1 MRDSLDVEGVHPK
14 QMPTIGQ
21 TKSEPFSLPEYE
33 CAQFKFFH
41 AAVGRL
47 MKAKDSLYASIPE
60 APPWEA
66 TPTTQNTM
74 PTGEIVENKPLM
86 IESRI
91 VINWDD
97 VRSCNLDA
105 LAEQADAMADERLSI
120 VMPHFFKV
128 FERTCDAAGT
138 GTDARGKPFSFE
150 LYLAG
155 LEKIEL
161 QFDRDG
167 QPILPTLVVHPT
179 MAKQMESLPPPT
191 EEQQRAYNDLIERKR
206 REFNA
211 RRRYRKLH

>member
-1 MRDSLDVEGVHPK
+1 
-14 QMPTIGQ
+14 MPIIGK

-33 CAQFKFFH
+33 CAQFRFLH
-41 AAVGRL
+41 AAVGKL

-60 APPWEA
+60 ALPLEDI
-66 TPTTQNTM
+66 PTTQNTM
-74 PTGEIVENKPLM
+74 PSGEVVENKPLM
-86 IESRI
+86 IESKI
-91 VINWDD
+91 VIKWDD
-97 VRSCNLDA
+97 IRSCNLDA
-105 LAEQADAMADERLSI
+105 LAEQVDAMADERLSI
-120 VMPHFFKV
+120 VMPHFFNMFQK
-128 FERTCDAAGT
+128 TCDAAGT
-138 GTDARGKPFSFE
+138 ATDAHGKPLSFE
-150 LYLAG
+150 LYLTG

-179 MAKQMESLPPPT
+179 MAKQLAALPPPT

>member
-1 MRDSLDVEGVHPK
+1 
-14 QMPTIGQ
+14 MPTIGQ

-33 CAQFKFFH
+33 LAQFKFFN
-41 AAVGRL
+41 AAVGKL

-60 APPWEA
+60 APPLEGI
-66 TPTTQNTM
+66 PTTQNTM
-74 PTGEIVENKPLM
+74 PTGEVVENKPLM

-91 VINWDD
+91 VIKWDD
-97 VRSCNLDA
+97 IRSCNLDA

-120 VMPHFFKV
+120 VMPHFFSV

-138 GTDARGKPFSFE
+138 GTDAGGKPFSFE
-150 LYLAG
+150 LYLTG

-167 QPILPTLVVHPT
+167 QPILPTLVVHPA
-179 MAKQMESLPPPT
+179 MAKQLASLPPPT

-211 RRRYRKLH
+211 RRRHRKLH